1 MKKNIIVSSK
11 NVSFRV
17 NFTINKKK
25 RKKERKNM
33 TFFFQLLAHLN
44 NMAEQ
49 TKGT

>member
-17 NFTINKKK
+17 NFTINQKK
-25 RKKERKNM
+25 KKERKNM